1 MKALIVVAHGSRRK
15 QSNEEVVAL
24 IEKIKAT
31 NLEGYDRFHASFLE
45 LAKPSISDTV
55 DSCVNEGVT
64 SIVLL
69 PYFLNSGTHVVNDIP
84 NIVDQAK
91 SKYPDLDI
99 HMTKHIGASD
109 LMMNLIVS
117 LSENK

>member
-15 QSNEEVVAL
+15 QSNEEVVSL

-31 NLEGYDRFHASFLE
+31 NIEGYDSFHASFLE
-45 LAKPSISDTV
+45 LATPSITDTIEA
-55 DSCVNEGVT
+55 CVNDGVT

-84 NIVDQAK
+84 SIVNQAK
-91 SKYPDLDI
+91 LNYPTLDI

-109 LMMNLIVS
+109 LMMDLILS